1 MEIPD
6 CASQIQSKYIKN
18 TSNLIHLEILQL
30 HSYAKIAKIMPIKPE
45 FFSVLSVGKQA
56 LNPQKTANQLD
67 FQKVALETLRIEE
80 NALQILATQIDDRFS
95 RACEIILQCTG
106 RLVIT
111 GMGKSGHIG
120 RKMAATFASTGTPSF
135 FMHPGEAGHGD
146 LGMLVAGDVLI
157 AISNSGKSDEIMML
171 MPLIKHLQIPLIT
184 ISGDDQG
191 PMPQNADVALT
202 LGNIQEACPLGLA
215 PTSSTT
221 ATLALGDALAV
232 ALLDARG
239 FTSDDFA
246 RSHPAG
252 ALGKRLLLHVKH
264 LMRTGADLPK
274 VSPDTPMNQVLYEIS
289 NKRLGLTTIVDQ
301 NDLLLGIFTDGDL
314 RRLIDKQQG
323 FDVNLAV
330 QDVMIKNPLTIS
342 QEERAVI
349 ALERMNEHKIN
360 QFVVVDD
367 ANKVIGVISMHD
379 LIQAG
384 VN

>member
-1 MEIPD
+1 MTTD
-6 CASQIQSKYIKN
+6 FK
-18 TSNLIHLEILQL
+18 
-30 HSYAKIAKIMPIKPE
+30 KIAFETIAIE
-45 FFSVLSVGKQA
+45 QHALDVLAK
-56 LNPQKTANQLD
+56 
-67 FQKVALETLRIEE
+67 
-80 NALQILATQIDDRFS
+80 QIDARFNQ
-95 RACEIILQCTG
+95 ACEIILQCKG
-106 RLVIT
+106 RVVIT

-146 LGMLVAGDVLI
+146 LGMLVRGDVLI

-171 MPLIKHLQIPLIT
+171 MPLIKHLEVPLIT
-184 ISGDDQG
+184 MSRDDKG

-202 LGNIQEACPLGLA
+202 LGESDEACPLGLA

-221 ATLALGDALAV
+221 ATLVLGDALAV
-232 ALLDARG
+232 ALLEARG
-239 FTSDDFA
+239 FTADDFA

-264 LMRTGADLPK
+264 LMHTADELPK
-274 VSPDTPMNQVLYEIS
+274 VSPNTPMNQVLYEIS
-289 NKRLGLTTIVDQ
+289 NKRLGLTTVVDEQ
-301 NDLLLGIFTDGDL
+301 DRLMGIFTDGDL

-323 FDVNLAV
+323 FDVNLPV
-330 QDVMIKNPLTIS
+330 QDVMITQPATIS
-342 QEERAVI
+342 QEARAVE
-349 ALERMNEHKIN
+349 ALQQLNERKIS

-367 ANKVIGVISMHD
+367 QNKVIGVISMHD

>member
-1 MEIPD
+1 M
-6 CASQIQSKYIKN
+6 SNQI
-18 TSNLIHLEILQL
+18 
-30 HSYAKIAKIMPIKPE
+30 
-45 FFSVLSVGKQA
+45 
-56 LNPQKTANQLD
+56 D
-67 FQKVALETLRIEE
+67 FQKVARETLRLEE
-80 NALQILATQIDDRFS
+80 QALHVLAEQIDERFS
-95 RACEIILQCTG
+95 RACEIILQCQG
-106 RLVIT
+106 RLVVT

-146 LGMLVAGDVLI
+146 LGMLVRGDVLI

-171 MPLIKHLQIPLIT
+171 MPLIKHLGVPLIT
-184 ISGDDQG
+184 ISANDTG

-202 LGNIQEACPLGLA
+202 LGELTEACPLGLS

-239 FTSDDFA
+239 FTAEDFA

-264 LMRTGADLPK
+264 LMHKGAELPK
-274 VSPDTPMNQVLYEIS
+274 VRPDMPMSKVLYEIS
-289 NKRLGLTTIVDQ
+289 DKRLGLTTVVDEH
-301 NDLLLGIFTDGDL
+301 DTLLGIFTDGDL
-314 RRLIDKQQG
+314 RRMIDRQQG
-323 FDVNLAV
+323 FDINVAV
-330 QDVMIKNPLTIS
+330 ADVMTKKPFTIS
-342 QEERAVI
+342 AEARAVE
-349 ALERMNEHKIN
+349 ALELLRDKKIN
-360 QFVVVDD
+360 QFVVVDE

>member
-1 MEIPD
+1 MP
-6 CASQIQSKYIKN
+6 
-18 TSNLIHLEILQL
+18 NL
-30 HSYAKIAKIMPIKPE
+30 
-45 FFSVLSVGKQA
+45 V
-56 LNPQKTANQLD
+56 D
-67 FQKVALETLRIEE
+67 FEKVALETLKIEE
-80 NALQILATQIDDRFS
+80 NALQILATQIDARFR
-95 RACEIILQCTG
+95 RACEIILQCQG

-146 LGMLVAGDVLI
+146 LGMLMRGDVLI

-171 MPLIKHLQIPLIT
+171 MPLIKHLEVPLIT
-184 ISGDDQG
+184 ISGDVSG

-202 LGNIQEACPLGLA
+202 LGNITEACPLGLA

-239 FTSDDFA
+239 FTADDFA

-264 LMRTGADLPK
+264 LMHTGKDLPK
-274 VSPDTPMNQVLYEIS
+274 VSPSTPMNQVLYEIS
-289 NKRLGLTTIVDQ
+289 DKRLGLTTVVDD
-301 NDLLLGIFTDGDL
+301 NDTLLGIFTDGDL

-323 FDVNLAV
+323 FDVNLPV
-330 QDVMIKNPLTIS
+330 SEVMIAQPSTIS
-342 QEERAVI
+342 AEARAVE
-349 ALERMNEHKIN
+349 ALEKLRDKKIN
-360 QFVVVDD
+360 QFVVVND
-367 ANKVIGVISMHD
+367 ANQVIGVISMHD

>member
-1 MEIPD
+1 MPN
-6 CASQIQSKYIKN
+6 QI
-18 TSNLIHLEILQL
+18 
-30 HSYAKIAKIMPIKPE
+30 
-45 FFSVLSVGKQA
+45 
-56 LNPQKTANQLD
+56 D
-67 FQKVALETLRIEE
+67 FQKVALETLSIEC
-80 NALQILATQIDDRFS
+80 NALGVLAAEIDERFTQ
-95 RACEIILQCTG
+95 ACEIILQCKG
-106 RLVIT
+106 RLVVT

-146 LGMLVAGDVLI
+146 LGMLVKGDVLI
-157 AISNSGKSDEIMML
+157 AISYSGKSDEIMML
-171 MPLIKHLQIPLIT
+171 MPLIKHVGVPLIT
-184 ISGDDQG
+184 ISGHDKG

-202 LGNIQEACPLGLA
+202 LGDIQEACPLGLA

-232 ALLDARG
+232 ALLEARG

-264 LMRTGADLPK
+264 LMHTGEELPK
-274 VSPDTPMNQVLYEIS
+274 VAPETPMNKVLYEIS
-289 NKRLGLTTIVDQ
+289 NKRLGLTTVVDA
-301 NDLLLGIFTDGDL
+301 DDKLLGIFTDGDL

-323 FDVNLAV
+323 FDVNLPV
-330 QDVMIKNPLTIS
+330 SEVMIQHPSTIS
-342 QEERAVI
+342 KEARAVE
-349 ALERMNEHKIN
+349 ALEKMNAKKIN
-360 QFVVVDD
+360 QFIVVDEG
-367 ANKVIGVISMHD
+367 NTVIGVISMHD

>member
-1 MEIPD
+1 MPN
-6 CASQIQSKYIKN
+6 QI
-18 TSNLIHLEILQL
+18 
-30 HSYAKIAKIMPIKPE
+30 
-45 FFSVLSVGKQA
+45 
-56 LNPQKTANQLD
+56 D
-67 FQKVALETLRIEE
+67 FQHVAIETLSIEQKALETL
-80 NALQILATQIDDRFS
+80 AGQIDDRFTQ
-95 RACEIILQCTG
+95 ACEIILQCTG
-106 RLVIT
+106 RLVVT

-146 LGMLVAGDVLI
+146 LGMIVRGDVLI

-171 MPLIKHLQIPLIT
+171 MPLIKHLGVPLIT
-184 ISGDDQG
+184 ISGDDKG

-232 ALLDARG
+232 ALLEARG
-239 FTSDDFA
+239 FTANDFA
-246 RSHPAG
+246 MSHPAG

-264 LMRTGADLPK
+264 LMHTGDELPK
-274 VSPDTPMNQVLYEIS
+274 VSPDTPMNKVLYEIS
-289 NKRLGLTTIVDQ
+289 NKRLGLTTIVDD
-301 NDLLLGIFTDGDL
+301 NDVLLGIFTDGDL

-330 QDVMIKNPLTIS
+330 SDVMIRSPMTIS
-342 QEERAVI
+342 QDAKAVA
-349 ALERMNEHKIN
+349 ALEQMNEKKIN
-360 QFVVVDD
+360 QFVVV
-367 ANKVIGVISMHD
+367 NEINQVIGVIGMHD

>member
-1 MEIPD
+1 MTMTTD
-6 CASQIQSKYIKN
+6 FK
-18 TSNLIHLEILQL
+18 
-30 HSYAKIAKIMPIKPE
+30 KIAFETIAIE
-45 FFSVLSVGKQA
+45 QHALDVLAK
-56 LNPQKTANQLD
+56 
-67 FQKVALETLRIEE
+67 
-80 NALQILATQIDDRFS
+80 QIDTRFNQ
-95 RACEIILQCTG
+95 ACEIILQCKG
-106 RLVIT
+106 RVVIT

-146 LGMLVAGDVLI
+146 LGMLVRGDVLI

-171 MPLIKHLQIPLIT
+171 MPLIKHLEVPLIT
-184 ISGDDQG
+184 MSRDDKG

-202 LGNIQEACPLGLA
+202 LGKSDEACPLGLA

-221 ATLALGDALAV
+221 ATLVLGDALAV
-232 ALLDARG
+232 ALLEARG
-239 FTSDDFA
+239 FTADDFA

-264 LMRTGADLPK
+264 LMHTADELPK
-274 VSPDTPMNQVLYEIS
+274 VSPNTPMNQVLYEIS
-289 NKRLGLTTIVDQ
+289 NKRLGLTTVVDEQ
-301 NDLLLGIFTDGDL
+301 NRLMGIFTDGDL

-323 FDVNLAV
+323 FDVNLPV
-330 QDVMIKNPLTIS
+330 QDVMITHPATIS
-342 QEERAVI
+342 QEARAVE
-349 ALERMNEHKIN
+349 ALQQLNERKIS

-367 ANKVIGVISMHD
+367 QNKVIGVISMHD

>member
-1 MEIPD
+1 M
-6 CASQIQSKYIKN
+6 
-18 TSNLIHLEILQL
+18 
-30 HSYAKIAKIMPIKPE
+30 
-45 FFSVLSVGKQA
+45 A
-56 LNPQKTANQLD
+56 LNPPNMPNQID
-67 FQKVALETLRIEE
+67 FQKVALETLSIEC
-80 NALQILATQIDDRFS
+80 NALGVLAAEIDERFTQ
-95 RACEIILQCTG
+95 ACEIILQCKG

-146 LGMLVAGDVLI
+146 LGMLVKGDVLI
-157 AISNSGKSDEIMML
+157 AISYSGKSDEIMML
-171 MPLIKHLQIPLIT
+171 MPLIKHVGVPLIT
-184 ISGDDQG
+184 ISGHDKG

-202 LGNIQEACPLGLA
+202 LGDIQEACPLGLA

-221 ATLALGDALAV
+221 ATVALGDALAV
-232 ALLDARG
+232 ALLEARG

-264 LMRTGADLPK
+264 LMHTGEELPK
-274 VSPDTPMNQVLYEIS
+274 VAPETPMNKVLYEIS
-289 NKRLGLTTIVDQ
+289 NKRLGLTTVVDA
-301 NDLLLGIFTDGDL
+301 DDKLLGIFTDGDL

-323 FDVNLAV
+323 FDVNLPV
-330 QDVMIKNPLTIS
+330 SEVMIQHPSTIS
-342 QEERAVI
+342 KEARAVE
-349 ALERMNEHKIN
+349 ALEKMNAKKIN
-360 QFVVVDD
+360 QFIVVDEG
-367 ANKVIGVISMHD
+367 NTVIGVISMHD

>member
-1 MEIPD
+1 MRGTN
-6 CASQIQSKYIKN
+6 K
-18 TSNLIHLEILQL
+18 
-30 HSYAKIAKIMPIKPE
+30 
-45 FFSVLSVGKQA
+45 GKTV
-56 LNPQKTANQLD
+56 LNPPNMPNQID
-67 FQKVALETLRIEE
+67 FQKVALETLSIER
-80 NALQILATQIDDRFS
+80 NALDVLAAEIDERFTQ
-95 RACEIILQCTG
+95 ACEIILQCKG

-146 LGMLVAGDVLI
+146 LGMLVKGDVLI
-157 AISNSGKSDEIMML
+157 AISYSGKSDEIMML
-171 MPLIKHLQIPLIT
+171 MPLIKHVGVPLIT
-184 ISGDDQG
+184 ISGHDKG

-202 LGNIQEACPLGLA
+202 LGDIQEACPLGLA

-264 LMRTGADLPK
+264 LMHTGQDLPK
-274 VSPDTPMNQVLYEIS
+274 VSPDTPMNKVLYEIS
-289 NKRLGLTTIVDQ
+289 NKRLGLTTIVDAE
-301 NDLLLGIFTDGDL
+301 DKLLGIFTDGDL

-323 FDVNLAV
+323 FDVNLPV
-330 QDVMIKNPLTIS
+330 SEVMIQNPSTIS
-342 QEERAVI
+342 QEARAVE
-349 ALERMNEHKIN
+349 ALEKMNAKKIN
-360 QFVVVDD
+360 QFIVVDD
-367 ANKVIGVISMHD
+367 ENKVIGVISMHD

>member
-1 MEIPD
+1 MPN
-6 CASQIQSKYIKN
+6 QI
-18 TSNLIHLEILQL
+18 
-30 HSYAKIAKIMPIKPE
+30 
-45 FFSVLSVGKQA
+45 
-56 LNPQKTANQLD
+56 D

-80 NALQILATQIDDRFS
+80 HALSVLATQIDERFS
-95 RACEIILQCTG
+95 RACEIILRCKG
-106 RLVIT
+106 RLVVT

-146 LGMLVAGDVLI
+146 LGMLVHGDVLI

-171 MPLIKHLQIPLIT
+171 MPLVKHLEVPLIT
-184 ISGDDQG
+184 ISGDDTG
-191 PMPQNADVALT
+191 PMPQSADVALT
-202 LGNIQEACPLGLA
+202 LGDIQEACPLGLA

-239 FTSDDFA
+239 FTADDFA
-246 RSHPAG
+246 MSHPAG

-264 LMRTGADLPK
+264 LMHTGEQLPK
-274 VSPDTPMNQVLYEIS
+274 VYPDTPMNKVLYEIS
-289 NKRLGLTTIVDQ
+289 NKRLGLTTIVDE
-301 NDLLLGIFTDGDL
+301 NDKLLGIFTDGDL

-323 FDVNLAV
+323 FDVDLPISK
-330 QDVMIKNPLTIS
+330 VMVKHPSTIS
-342 QEERAVI
+342 AQARAVE
-349 ALERMNEHKIN
+349 ALEKMNEKKIN
-360 QFVVVDD
+360 QFIVVDEN
-367 ANKVIGVISMHD
+367 NKVIGVISMHD

>member
-1 MEIPD
+1 MTMTTD
-6 CASQIQSKYIKN
+6 FK
-18 TSNLIHLEILQL
+18 
-30 HSYAKIAKIMPIKPE
+30 KIAFETIAIE
-45 FFSVLSVGKQA
+45 QHALDVLAK
-56 LNPQKTANQLD
+56 
-67 FQKVALETLRIEE
+67 
-80 NALQILATQIDDRFS
+80 QIDTRFNQ
-95 RACEIILQCTG
+95 ACEIILQCKG
-106 RLVIT
+106 RVVIT

-146 LGMLVAGDVLI
+146 LGMLVRGDVLI

-171 MPLIKHLQIPLIT
+171 MQLIKHLEVPLIT
-184 ISGDDQG
+184 MSRDDKG

-202 LGNIQEACPLGLA
+202 LGESDEACPLGLA

-221 ATLALGDALAV
+221 ATLVLGDALAV
-232 ALLDARG
+232 ALLEARG
-239 FTSDDFA
+239 FTADDFA

-264 LMRTGADLPK
+264 LMHTADELPK
-274 VSPDTPMNQVLYEIS
+274 VSPNTPMNQVLYEIS
-289 NKRLGLTTIVDQ
+289 NKRLGLTTVVDEQ
-301 NDLLLGIFTDGDL
+301 NRLMGIFTDGDL

-323 FDVNLAV
+323 FDVNLPV
-330 QDVMIKNPLTIS
+330 QDVMITHPATIS
-342 QEERAVI
+342 QEARAVE
-349 ALERMNEHKIN
+349 ALQQLNERKIS

-367 ANKVIGVISMHD
+367 QNKVIGVISMHD

>member
-1 MEIPD
+1 MPN
-6 CASQIQSKYIKN
+6 QI
-18 TSNLIHLEILQL
+18 
-30 HSYAKIAKIMPIKPE
+30 
-45 FFSVLSVGKQA
+45 
-56 LNPQKTANQLD
+56 D

-80 NALQILATQIDDRFS
+80 QALQILSTQIDERFS
-95 RACEIILQCTG
+95 HACEIILRCRG

-146 LGMLVAGDVLI
+146 LGMLVHGDVLI

-171 MPLIKHLQIPLIT
+171 MPLIKHLEVPLIT
-184 ISGDDQG
+184 ISRDDKG
-191 PMPQNADVALT
+191 PMPQNADIALT

-239 FTSDDFA
+239 FTADDFA
-246 RSHPAG
+246 MSHPAG

-264 LMRTGADLPK
+264 LMHTGSELPK
-274 VSPDTPMNQVLYEIS
+274 VSPDTAMNKVLYEIS
-289 NKRLGLTTIVDQ
+289 NKRLGVTTIVDE
-301 NDLLLGIFTDGDL
+301 NDVLLGIFTDGDL
-314 RRLIDKQQG
+314 RRLIDKHQG
-323 FDVNLAV
+323 FDVNLTV
-330 QDVMIKNPLTIS
+330 SEVMVKNPSTIS
-342 QEERAVI
+342 QNARAVE
-349 ALERMNEHKIN
+349 ALEQMNIKKIN
-360 QFVVVDD
+360 QFVVVNDS
-367 ANKVIGVISMHD
+367 KQVIGVISMHD

>member
-1 MEIPD
+1 MIL
-6 CASQIQSKYIKN
+6 SQRS
-18 TSNLIHLEILQL
+18 
-30 HSYAKIAKIMPIKPE
+30 
-45 FFSVLSVGKQA
+45 GKST
-56 LNPQKTANQLD
+56 LNPPNIPNQID
-67 FQKVALETLRIEE
+67 FQKVALETLSIEE
-80 NALQILATQIDDRFS
+80 HALEVLAAQIDERFS
-95 RACEIILQCTG
+95 QACEIILQCKG

-120 RKMAATFASTGTPSF
+120 RKMAATFASTGTPSL
-135 FMHPGEAGHGD
+135 FMHPDEAGHGD
-146 LGMLVAGDVLI
+146 LGMLVKGDVLI
-157 AISNSGKSDEIMML
+157 AISYSGKSDEIMML
-171 MPLIKHLQIPLIT
+171 MPLIKHVGVPLIT
-184 ISGDDQG
+184 ISGHDKG
-191 PMPQNADVALT
+191 SMPQNADVALT
-202 LGNIQEACPLGLA
+202 LGDIQEACPLGLA

-232 ALLDARG
+232 ALLEARG

-264 LMRTGADLPK
+264 LMHTGEELPK
-274 VSPDTPMNQVLYEIS
+274 VSPNTPMNQVLYEIS
-289 NKRLGLTTIVDQ
+289 NKRLGLTTIVDE
-301 NDLLLGIFTDGDL
+301 NDTLLGIFTDGDL

-330 QDVMIKNPLTIS
+330 SEVMIQHPSTIS
-342 QEERAVI
+342 QDARAVE
-349 ALERMNEHKIN
+349 ALEKMNEKKIN
-360 QFVVVDD
+360 QFIVVDD